1 MNGYLVRDGEQGE
14 LVRGERRVLE
24 RRRGAP
30 VRVVLDAE
38 DDRGARSTPRVTYAP
53 RCGGSGGRGG

>member
-1 MNGYLVRDGEQGE
+1 MNGYLVRDGQAGD

-38 DDRGARSTPRVTYAP
+38 DDRGRTLHAEGQVRTALQ
-53 RCGGSGGRGG
+53 